1 MLRREKTVR
10 HQSINAT
17 RFPVDQNAVPSSR
30 KLHLLETLAKCAFF
44 LTLVLLPVRWRMV
57 LSARPDPPVYGDYT
71 DFLLFAPDIAMLGA
85 LALWGLTFLVQ
96 PRRIHAGRLHVW
108 APLLGLTLAGW
119 FSLANSWDSSLSF
132 YHAVRLSLLFLF
144 FLLVVNQIS
153 SPVWVVVAA
162 GLQVLSQSVVAI
174 GQSLLQ
180 RDLGLQRIGEY
191 ELDPLWEGVSVLGGG
206 GVRFLRA
213 YGLSDHPNILGGCLA
228 FGLLILLA
236 AFLHQK
242 KRAWTW
248 MILAAFVP
256 GFAALLVTF
265 SRSGWLAFFAGWTV
279 VVGAEAIKRNTQALK
294 RAVILAVICAIA
306 AAPLVHRGLPF
317 FFGRFDVVPSA
328 SAQISRDRGSI
339 LERAYLFDA
348 SNRLFV
354 SNALTGVGL
363 GVSPIALKEAYPV
376 FSINYQPPHFTLL
389 VSALEMG
396 ILGGAF
402 YFLLSALPL
411 LVFFVGR
418 SRFLGNP
425 QVVACLA
432 LLLAVTV
439 VGLFDYYTWALVPGR
454 LWQWTAW
461 GLWSASLMRH
471 E

>member
-1 MLRREKTVR
+1 M
-10 HQSINAT
+10 NAT
-17 RFPVDQNAVPSSR
+17 RFPVDRNAVPSSR
-30 KLHLLETLAKCAFF
+30 TLHILKALTKWAFF
-44 LTLVLLPVRWRMV
+44 LTLVLLPVRWRAV
-57 LSARPDPPVYGDYT
+57 LSARPDPPIYGDYT

-96 PRRIHAGRLHVW
+96 PRRIHFGKVHVW

-119 FSLANSWDSSLSF
+119 FSLAKSWNPPLSF

-144 FLLVVNQIS
+144 FLLVVNEIG
-153 SPVWVVVAA
+153 SPAWAVVAA

-174 GQSLLQ
+174 GQFLLQ
-180 RDLGLQRIGEY
+180 RDLGLQWMGEY
-191 ELDPLWEGVSVLGGG
+191 ELNPLWEGVSVLEGG

-242 KRAWTW
+242 KRAWRW

-265 SRSGWLAFFAGWTV
+265 SRSGWLAFLAGCVV
-279 VVGAEAIKRNTQALK
+279 VVGGEAIKRNTQALK
-294 RAVILAVICAIA
+294 RAVVLAVICASV
-306 AAPLVHRGLPF
+306 AAPLVQRSLPF
-317 FFGRFDVVPSA
+317 FLNRFDMGTSA
-328 SAQISRDRGSI
+328 SGAISKDRGSI

-348 SNRLFV
+348 SNRLFI

-363 GVSPIALKEAYPV
+363 GVSPLALKEAYPV
-376 FSINYQPPHFTLL
+376 FPINYQPPHFTLL
-389 VSALEMG
+389 VSALETG

-402 YFLLSALPL
+402 YFLLSVLPI

-432 LLLAVTV
+432 LLLAVAV
-439 VGLFDYYTWALVPGR
+439 VGLFDYYTWLLVPGR

-461 GLWSASLMRH
+461 GFWSASLTRH